1 MAGPVLADEEG
12 NAYKF
17 YLKAGENTIRLETA
31 AGRAADI
38 FARAEASV
46 AALNEAYRNIIML
59 TSTSPDPLRNYRID
73 KVLPEVME
81 TFRIQMEELKAISS
95 GIAEISGQKGSMNT
109 ALDNLQ
115 LQLESFIEKPITI
128 PSRLDSFK
136 TNVSSMASWV
146 FELSSQPLEIDYF
159 TLSAPAEGT
168 DVQEVTDVD
177 ASFWEKLSFEVQAF
191 IGSYTADYSLL
202 GGTAEGKTSIDVW
215 VNNGRDQATIL
226 KRWRTAASRLK
237 PVSRSMSR
245 SATRSPQPRQP
256 RCHPC

>member
-1 MAGPVLADEEG
+1 
-12 NAYKF
+12 
-17 YLKAGENTIRLETA
+17 
-31 AGRAADI
+31 
-38 FARAEASV
+38 
-46 AALNEAYRNIIML
+46 
-59 TSTSPDPLRNYRID
+59 
-73 KVLPEVME
+73 ME

-226 KRWRTAASRLK
+226 KRLADSRFTPQTGIQVNVKISNAVSTAASTTVSSLLMATVSGQGPDVAVSLGNSE
-237 PVSRSMSR
+237 PVNYASRRRRGGSE
-245 SATRSPQPRQP
+245 PVFGL
-256 RCHPC
+256 